1 MNSDTITNPSR
12 FDFAIGPKSKPK
24 ARQKHKRRSKLATT
38 LIAGAAA
45 GFIPLCTFAVV
56 HYQAPEN
63 PAYWGLALCGLAYSA
78 PTVATWAVSWAR
90 QKPKAWA
97 FTILVEAMLSV
108 GLPWMSYAALL
119 ILVTINVQSAAVA
132 VARSKSCI

>member
-1 MNSDTITNPSR
+1 MSDTITTPSR
-12 FDFAIGPKSKPK
+12 FDFALRSKPK
-24 ARQKHKRRSKLATT
+24 ARLKQKHKRSKTATR

-56 HYQAPEN
+56 HYQAPDN
-63 PAYWGLALCGLAYSA
+63 PYYWTLALCGPAYSA
-78 PTVATWAVSWAR
+78 PTVATWAVSWAKH
-90 QKPKAWA
+90 KPKAWA

-119 ILVTINVQSAAVA
+119 ILVTINVQSAAYCVQ
-132 VARSKSCI
+132 RSKSCY